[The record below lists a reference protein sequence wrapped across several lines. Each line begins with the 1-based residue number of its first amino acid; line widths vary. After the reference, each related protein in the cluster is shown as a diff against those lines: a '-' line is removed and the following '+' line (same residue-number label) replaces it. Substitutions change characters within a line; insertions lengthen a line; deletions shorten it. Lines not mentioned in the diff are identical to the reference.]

1 MKRSAAFMALIAM
14 LVAAGLSFVGAILSV
29 NVIEDSSEKGVRQ
42 ALDAELLDWAEV
54 QADGLRVIM
63 SGTAPSEALRFK
75 AISTAGS
82 VVDSARVEDQL
93 DIAVAEPLI
102 APRFSVEILRNDGG
116 VSLIG
121 LVPKDTERTVL
132 SARFSVASD
141 GALVADLLES
151 SDFESPEGWDDALD
165 FAVEATSLLPRSKIS
180 VAVDQITVTAVTD
193 SVEEKTRV
201 EREMLGLLP
210 AGIAVE
216 LDVSAPRPVI
226 TPFTL
231 RFLIDEAGAR
241 FDACAADDRAAVDQI
256 IRAAKNAG
264 YEGTPNCVL
273 GLGVP
278 SPSWG
283 EAAAQSIRAMGE
295 IGSGELTLS
304 DVDITLIAAAGTGQG
319 VFDRVIGELE
329 NSLPDLFALHAILP
343 VVELAEASGPPEF
356 LAILSPEGQLQMRGR
371 LPDDLSREAV
381 VGFARAHFAGA
392 APHMAARIDPNAPT
406 GWAVRAMVALEALAE
421 LNNGSVIV
429 EPDNMTLKGRSGNPD
444 ARANITRILSEQ
456 LGQGQRFALDVAYD
470 ETLDP
475 ALLIPT
481 PKECLADIQ
490 AAAAANKITF
500 EPSSATISENAQV
513 TMDVIGEILKVCGDI
528 RIEVQGHTDSQGR
541 ESMNLTLSQSR
552 AEAVIEELMNR
563 RILVS
568 NITAIGYGETQPI
581 ADNDTEEGREANR
594 RIEFRLIQPGEPMPV
609 PQTEDEGETDEQN

>member
-1 MKRSAAFMALIAM
+1 MKRSAALLALVAM
-14 LVAAGLSFVGAILSV
+14 LMAAGLSFVGAILSV
-29 NVIEDSSEKGVRQ
+29 NVIEDSSEKGVRE
-42 ALDAELLDWAEV
+42 ALDEALLDWAEV

-75 AISTAGS
+75 AITTAGT
-82 VVDSARVEDQL
+82 VVDSARIEDQL
-93 DIAVAEPLI
+93 EIAVAERLV
-102 APRFSVEILRNDGG
+102 APRFSIEILRNDGG

-121 LVPKDTERTVL
+121 LVPNDTERTVL
-132 SARFSVASD
+132 SARFSVATE
-141 GALVADLLES
+141 GAPVADLLES
-151 SDFESPEGWDDALD
+151 SDFASPEGWDKALD
-165 FAVEATSLLPRSKIS
+165 FAVEATALLPRSKIS
-180 VAVDQITVTAVTD
+180 VSVDRIDVTAVAD

-210 AGIAVE
+210 AGIGVD
-216 LDVSAPRPVI
+216 LNVSAPRPVI

-231 RFLIDEAGAR
+231 RFLIDETGAR
-241 FDACAADDRAAVDQI
+241 FDACAADDRAAVNAI
-256 IRAAKNAG
+256 TRAALDAG
-264 YEGTPNCVL
+264 LSAQPDCVL

-283 EAAAQSIRAMGE
+283 EAASQSIRALDE
-295 IGSGELTLS
+295 IGGGELTLS
-304 DVDITLIAAAGTGQG
+304 DVDITLIAAEGTPQST
-319 VFDRVIGELE
+319 FDHVVGELE

-343 VVELAEASGPPEF
+343 VVEDTEDTGPPEF

-371 LPDDLSREAV
+371 LPDDLSRDAV
-381 VGFARAHFAGA
+381 EGFARAHFAGSA
-392 APHMAARIDPNAPT
+392 HYMAARIDPNAPT

-421 LNNGSVIV
+421 LNNGSVTV
-429 EPDNMTLKGRSGNPD
+429 EPDNMTLKGRTGNPD
-444 ARANITRILSEQ
+444 ARANITRILSDG
-456 LGQGQRFALDVAYD
+456 LGQGQRFALNIAYD
-470 ETLDP
+470 EALDP

-481 PKECLADIQ
+481 PEECLADIHE
-490 AAAAANKITF
+490 AAAANKITF
-500 EPSSATISENAQV
+500 EPSSARISEAAQT

-568 NITAIGYGETQPI
+568 NITAIGYGEAQPI

-594 RIEFRLIQPGEPMPV
+594 RIEFRLIQPGEATPV
-609 PQTEDEGETDEQN
+609 PATEEVGEEDEQN